1 MKYLFSKIFTV
12 LLCSVF
18 IGVGLTFMIV
28 SVRSGGR
35 DWFKAFGFGGIFALI
50 GSIVMVTRLRQIQ
63 KFQTMTYAWYKS
75 TYPEN
80 VQGNRV
86 TCYECGNSR
95 INVRALMNRT
105 FHREHV
111 CTQCGKALYYSPE

>member
-1 MKYLFSKIFTV
+1 MKYALSKIFII

-18 IGVGLTFMIV
+18 IGIGSVFMF
-28 SVRSGGR
+28 SALRSGGR
-35 DWFKAFGFGGIFALI
+35 EWYLAFAFGAFFAAI
-50 GSIVMVTRLRQIQ
+50 GTLVMVTRLRQIR
-63 KFQTMTYAWYKS
+63 KFETMTYAWYKS
-75 TYPEN
+75 SFPGN

-86 TCYECGNSR
+86 TCNECGNVR

-105 FHREHV
+105 FHREHF

>member
-1 MKYLFSKIFTV
+1 MKYTLSKIFTV
-12 LLCSVF
+12 LFCSVF
-18 IGVGLTFMIV
+18 IGIGLVFMISGV
-28 SVRSGGR
+28 ASGGR
-35 DWFKAFGFGGIFALI
+35 EWYLAFAFGSFFAAI
-50 GSIVMVTRLRQIQ
+50 GSIVMVTRLRQIR
-63 KFQTMTYAWYKS
+63 KFETKTYAWYKS
-75 TYPEN
+75 AYPEN

-86 TCYECGNSR
+86 TCNDCGNGR